1 VTEPMPNLAQRKT
14 TALHKLAHEKYLWF
28 ATADGSGVPHLVPL
42 GFVWRNERMVLA
54 SASANRTVINA
65 RETGVARV
73 ALGQTDDVVM
83 IDGRVQLVGVESID
97 TTVAAEYEQK
107 YDVDPRVIPGWTYL
121 QLTPQRIQVFRDA
134 PETFQA
140 RTVMSDGAWRV

>member
-1 VTEPMPNLAQRKT
+1 MTEAMPNLAQRKT

-28 ATADGSGVPHLVPL
+28 ATANRSGAPHLVPL
-42 GFVWRNERMVLA
+42 GFVWRNGRMVLA
-54 SASANRTVINA
+54 SSSTNRTVSNV

-83 IDGRVQLVGVESID
+83 IDGGVELVGVDSID

-107 YDVDPRVIPGWTYL
+107 YAVDLRVVPGWTYL
-121 QLTPQRIQVFRDA
+121 QLTPERIQVFRDA
-134 PETFQA
+134 PEPSQA
-140 RTVMSDGAWRV
+140 RAVMSAGAWRV

>member
-1 VTEPMPNLAQRKT
+1 MTEAMPNLAQRKT

-28 ATADGSGVPHLVPL
+28 ATANGSGGPHLVPL
-42 GFVWRNERMVLA
+42 GFVWRDERMVLA
-54 SASANRTVINA
+54 SSSTNRTIGNV

-83 IDGRVQLVGVESID
+83 IDGPVQLVGVDSID

-107 YDVDPRVIPGWTYL
+107 YAVDPREIPGWTFL
-121 QLTPQRIQVFRDA
+121 QLTPERIQVFRDA
-134 PETFQA
+134 PEPTQA
-140 RTVMSDGAWRV
+140 RTVMSAGAWRV